1 MSHLARFKIVY
12 IQILVALASSIGGEL
27 IGMKDLK
34 KEELAALTW
43 VAWTICLCNI
53 LGNTGNTIIAIFNPV
68 PISKGEVA
76 APQKPSTPEIS
87 PTSLP

>member
-12 IQILVALASSIGGEL
+12 IQILVALVSSIGGEL

-34 KEELAALTW
+34 KEDLVALTW

-53 LGNTGNTIIAIFNPV
+53 IGNTGNTIIAIFNPV
-68 PISKGEVA
+68 PISKGEAA
-76 APQKPSTPEIS
+76 APQKPSVPA
-87 PTSLP
+87 PNP